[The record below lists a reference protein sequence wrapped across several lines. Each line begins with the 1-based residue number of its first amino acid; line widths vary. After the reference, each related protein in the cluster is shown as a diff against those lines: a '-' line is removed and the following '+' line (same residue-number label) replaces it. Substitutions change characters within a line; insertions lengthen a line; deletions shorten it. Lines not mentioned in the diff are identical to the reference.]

1 MSLTIAHQWR
11 LHALPD
17 SDTHHT
23 TCLFLGRWDQ
33 LVLGHSSHYL
43 EGNNEAAPC
52 WAPLPAGQAG
62 SPNSPKLHRAT
73 HLPWKMRRKQCKW
86 DQQKIK
92 FIKKKIKIFKNPNL
106 LRVSEGLEDLSVQVV
121 AAVDQIWV
129 IVCQVGWRWRGWALP
144 ALKHAFQHRELH
156 QI

>member
-1 MSLTIAHQWR
+1 MLYPILILIPLASFLDAETSWFWVT
-11 LHALPD
+11 ALIILRE
-17 SDTHHT
+17 TM
-23 TCLFLGRWDQ
+23 RQ
-33 LVLGHSSHYL
+33 
-43 EGNNEAAPC
+43 
-52 WAPLPAGQAG
+52 LPAE
-62 SPNSPKLHRAT
+62 LHYRLVRQEVQT
-73 HLPWKMRRKQCKW
+73 VQSCTEPLIFPEKMRRKQCKW
-86 DQQKIK
+86 DQQNIK

-156 QI
+156 QV